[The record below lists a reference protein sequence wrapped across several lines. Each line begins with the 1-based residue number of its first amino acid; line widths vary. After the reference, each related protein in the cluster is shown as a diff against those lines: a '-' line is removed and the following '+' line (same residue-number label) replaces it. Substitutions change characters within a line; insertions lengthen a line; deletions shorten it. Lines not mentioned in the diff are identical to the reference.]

1 MEKGMILE
9 KAIKGRRKSWLW
21 MAMAKQLKQSFNTSV
36 QWEGREAW
44 AAVKYVMLI
53 SDTALGRYKVAA
65 HFWVPIYGF
74 DVMIKNLS
82 PSLCDFL

>member
-36 QWEGREAW
+36 Q
-44 AAVKYVMLI
+44 
-53 SDTALGRYKVAA
+53 
-65 HFWVPIYGF
+65 
-74 DVMIKNLS
+74 
-82 PSLCDFL
+82 